1 MRRET
6 DNKSNKYIKHMIYL
20 IVMTVM
26 DKIKQEGS
34 VGAQEQYLVLNKVV
48 EVYAWRK

>member
-1 MRRET
+1 
-6 DNKSNKYIKHMIYL
+6 MIYL

-34 VGAQEQYLVLNKVV
+34 VEAQEWYLVLNKMVK
-48 EVYAWRK
+48 EYA